1 MEYILAYLAY
11 WSILIM
17 AAGFIALMTG
27 IVMLLIP
34 VFKGISEYR
43 LEQFPTQV
51 TTEGNLVEAH

>member
-11 WSILIM
+11 WSVLIM
-17 AAGFIALMTG
+17 AAGFIAFMTG

-43 LEQFPTQV
+43 LGYSPTEV
-51 TTEGNLVEAH
+51 MTEESVIA